1 MTELL
6 SEPEEI
12 TFEFELIEV
21 EKNENHE
28 RDVWAMDKTEQTKN
42 APIYKEQGNEF
53 FKQVYFQFLP
63 VEIITLRLTTQK
75 LANATKKHYSVLV
88 STLANFMNNF

>member
-42 APIYKEQGNEF
+42 APIYKEQGNGF
-53 FKQVYFQFLP
+53 FKQVFHFFTA
-63 VEIITLRLTTQK
+63 EITTIRRTTQK
-75 LANATKKHYSVLV
+75 LANVTKRLCSVLV
-88 STLANFMNNF
+88 RTL

>member
-42 APIYKEQGNEF
+42 APIYKEQGNGF
-53 FKQVYFQFLP
+53 FKQVFSLMPSRNY
-63 VEIITLRLTTQK
+63 
-75 LANATKKHYSVLV
+75 NY
-88 STLANFMNNF
+88 

>member
-1 MTELL
+1 MATGNLIPFFKNLWKVSHGHEDELTELL

-42 APIYKEQGNEF
+42 APIYKEQGNGF
-53 FKQVYFQFLP
+53 FKQVFSLMPSRNY
-63 VEIITLRLTTQK
+63 
-75 LANATKKHYSVLV
+75 NY
-88 STLANFMNNF
+88 